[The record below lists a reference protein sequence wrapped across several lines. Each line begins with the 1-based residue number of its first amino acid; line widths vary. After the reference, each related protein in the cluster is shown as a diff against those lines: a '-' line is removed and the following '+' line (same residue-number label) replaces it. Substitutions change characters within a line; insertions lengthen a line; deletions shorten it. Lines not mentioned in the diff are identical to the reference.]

1 MYNTAEYCAECVGVV
16 DTMEALQYL
25 LLVVTIIVIILI
37 IILMELSFVTD
48 EKSQIALLKAIGFTD
63 TQIIKWHIYRF
74 VLVALIVEILAVIF
88 AKPITNLWCSPI
100 FGMMGAKHI
109 NYYINPVKI
118 FLVYPG
124 IVFVVTIIIAWI
136 AAISTKKIKSSDKAN
151 IE

>member
-63 TQIIKWHIYRF
+63 TQIIKWQKWQSMVDYYRYF
-74 VLVALIVEILAVIF
+74 GLTDRPERRIFTCLYLIL
-88 AKPITNLWCSPI
+88 
-100 FGMMGAKHI
+100 MRRR
-109 NYYINPVKI
+109 
-118 FLVYPG
+118 
-124 IVFVVTIIIAWI
+124 
-136 AAISTKKIKSSDKAN
+136 KKR
-151 IE
+151 